1 MKDHYAQPSDSFE
14 VPLNGF
20 VIDIK
25 RGDLLIEIQTG
36 SFGAMGNKLDRLLG
50 DHHLL
55 LVYPVPTVTRL
66 VRPDK
71 APRKSPKRG
80 SVYQLFDELVSIPTL
95 LDHPNL
101 SVEVAL
107 VTIDRVQEHD
117 PRARRGRGGYRT
129 VDKVMTEL
137 VGTERFDAADDL
149 LRLLPA
155 GLPEEFTTADLAALG
170 PFDRGTA
177 QKMAYCLTPLG
188 LIEQIGRTKAGY
200 HYRLTR

>member
-1 MKDHYAQPSDSFE
+1 M
-14 VPLNGF
+14 
-20 VIDIK
+20 IDIK

-66 VRPDK
+66 VRPDMR
-71 APRKSPKRG
+71 PRQSPKRG

-107 VTIDRVQEHD
+107 VTIDRVQQHD

-129 VDKVMTEL
+129 VDKVMTDL
-137 VGTERFDAADDL
+137 VGTERFDSATDL
-149 LRLLPA
+149 LRLLPT

-200 HYRLTR
+200 HYRLTP